1 MIVFNLDYD
10 ARGWRLVVS
19 CLLFYQLG
27 VAKHHNALVIIRAVN
42 MHISHNRDPNLQ
54 FVEQPALQPPEFVI
68 NQADQQVSCRY
79 APALYFF
86 FNIHVTPA
94 LFCFPLNQ
102 GSLFFSAVRSLHHA
116 VVVMTDNVFFSKG
129 IHPLSTARG
138 TPECSSPELSLPL
151 RLSSLFIP
159 T

>member
-79 APALYFF
+79 APALYIFF
-86 FNIHVTPA
+86 LTYMLDTGSF
-94 LFCFPLNQ
+94 LFPVESGLI
-102 GSLFFSAVRSLHHA
+102 
-116 VVVMTDNVFFSKG
+116 VFFCCEK
-129 IHPLSTARG
+129 P
-138 TPECSSPELSLPL
+138 SPCCGSND
-151 RLSSLFIP
+151 
-159 T
+159 